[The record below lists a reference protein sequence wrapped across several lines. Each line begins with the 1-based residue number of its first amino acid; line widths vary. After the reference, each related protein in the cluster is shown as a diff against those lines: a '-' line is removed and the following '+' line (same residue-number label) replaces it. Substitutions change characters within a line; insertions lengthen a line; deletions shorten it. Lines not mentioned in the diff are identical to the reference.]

1 MVEQLVV
8 LEVGHQL
15 VVLVNASPL
24 PQLTEMVQV
33 VQVVEVVAVHSTLVT
48 DLVLQGLQNHLV
60 TVQEQ
65 P

>member
-15 VVLVNASPL
+15 VVLVTASPL
-24 PQLTEMVQV
+24 LQLTEMVQV
-33 VQVVEVVAVHSTLVT
+33 VKVVAVHSTLVT

>member
-15 VVLVNASPL
+15 VV
-24 PQLTEMVQV
+24 QV
-33 VQVVEVVAVHSTLVT
+33 VQVVEVVADHGTLVT
-48 DLVLQGLQNHLV
+48 DLVLQGLRNHLAI
-60 TVQEQ
+60 VQEQ